1 MKGIE
6 IILITLSTLK
16 NHSLRIKIIL
26 QKILLDDWIT
36 GDSLF
41 NEFFLSYR
49 IPLYFQSNNKFQKWI
64 KFWKKAPRITLLFSE
79 VRVTV
84 QSQATCDE
92 LLVCN

>member
-1 MKGIE
+1 M
-6 IILITLSTLK
+6 
-16 NHSLRIKIIL
+16 L
-26 QKILLDDWIT
+26 QKILRYGEIT
-36 GDSLF
+36 EDNLF

-64 KFWKKAPRITLLFSE
+64 KFWKKVSRITLLFSE